1 MEPSQ
6 VTGGSSSFVGA
17 AAARSASGAE
27 VTATGVGS
35 TSSAKDPLAL
45 CWTIELVDKM
55 FSPRYELFT
64 VLFMN
69 IRNKHA
75 VHRDW
80 VTVAKELGKKRGV
93 SDSS

>member
-1 MEPSQ
+1 
-6 VTGGSSSFVGA
+6 
-17 AAARSASGAE
+17 
-27 VTATGVGS
+27 
-35 TSSAKDPLAL
+35 
-45 CWTIELVDKM
+45 M